1 MSALKSI
8 VSVSALPS
16 LTSVPPSVTLP
27 VTFKFPCI
35 LVLLV
40 SAMSPALASIFNVPT
55 IDSIVDPE
63 NLIKSDSTFSPL
75 SCTDCPPVDTVNF
88 STPLKSK
95 LVESITVSPV
105 S

>member
-16 LTSVPPSVTLP
+16 LTNVPAKVTLP
-27 VTFKFPCI
+27 DISKLPCAI
-35 LVLLV
+35 VLLV
-40 SAMSPALASIFNVPT
+40 NAISSAFASIFKVPT

-63 NLIKSDSTFSPL
+63 NLIKSVSTFSPL
-75 SCTDCPPVDTVNF
+75 KLTDCPPVDTVNF